1 MGDIS
6 PSRHPQKKLSVRFV
20 DTVTTHGKYFDG
32 NGLFL
37 RVTKAGTKQWVQRIV
52 VNGKRREFG
61 LGSPKLVSL
70 QEVRSI
76 AFDNRKLAHQGVDPI
91 EYKNKQKSIPT
102 FSILCDEVH
111 LIHSAGWRNKKHSA
125 QFKSTLETYAHPYF
139 GKKPVNQ
146 VTASDILKCLEPI
159 WLTKQ
164 ETAKRLKQRISTIF
178 KRAIAQGYRFDNPT
192 LNIEQALPPQNKVV
206 NHMRSLPYDQITE
219 CIKAIKISKAQYSTK
234 LALEFLIHTACRSKE
249 VRRACWSEIF
259 IDDGKQLE
267 KAEKVSWVIP
277 AEEMKA
283 NREHRVPLSQ
293 HCIEILRHA
302 HLNKSHGIDLIFPS
316 IKGSMIS
323 DMTMSK
329 LVKSLGYQV
338 DVHGFRT
345 TFKVWAQERTN
356 FSREVSEMALAHCI
370 SNKSEAAYA
379 RSDLFEKR
387 RRLMDQWSF
396 FVLSQKSN
404 VERIYA

>member
-6 PSRHPQKKLSVRFV
+6 SSRHPQKKLSVRFI
-20 DTVTTHGKYFDG
+20 DTVTTQGKYFDG

-37 RVTKAGTKQWVQRIV
+37 RVTKTGTKQWVQRIIV
-52 VNGKRREFG
+52 DGKRREFG
-61 LGSPKLVSL
+61 LGSAKLTSL

-76 AFDNRKLAHQGVDPI
+76 AYDNRKLARQGIDPL
-91 EYKNKQKSIPT
+91 EQKLKLKIIPN
-102 FSILCDEVH
+102 FNELCDQVH
-111 LIHSAGWRNKKHSA
+111 TVHSVGWRNKKHSA
-125 QFKSTLETYAHPYF
+125 QFKSTLETYASPYF
-139 GKKPVNQ
+139 GAKRVDQVN
-146 VTASDILKCLEPI
+146 VSDILKCLEPI

-178 KRAIAQGYRFDNPT
+178 KRAIAQGYRSDNPT
-192 LNIEQALPPQNKVV
+192 LNIEQALPPQNKVI

-219 CIKAIKISKAQYSTK
+219 CITAIKKSKAHLSTK

-249 VRRACWSEIF
+249 ARGACWSEIH
-259 IDDGKQLE
+259 IDDGKELE
-267 KAEKVSWVIP
+267 RATKVTWVIP

-302 HLNKSHGIDLIFPS
+302 HLNKSPEIGLIFPS
-316 IKGSMIS
+316 IKGLMIS

-345 TFKVWAQERTN
+345 TFKVWTQERTN
-356 FSREVSEMALAHCI
+356 FSREVSEMALAHSI

-387 RRLMDQWSF
+387 RRLMDQWSSF
-396 FVLSQKSN
+396 ILLQ
-404 VERIYA
+404 